1 MLKLQIEEGSL
12 EESDPEEDSPD
23 IDDVSSLNSNASCI
37 PPSGNIGEL
46 TDQVQNNFIS
56 FKTKRLEYLKVLWV
70 IFWRC
75 LPFFFWDALP
85 KLSWKVLF
93 QERNRLLELQS
104 QNNEYHQFVEGNLIL
119 KQGILDKKKH
129 LWSRRRMFLLTEGP
143 RLFYVDPREKVLKGE
158 IPWSS
163 DIRTEMKSFKIFFV
177 HTPNRQSVSR
187 F

>member
-75 LPFFFWDALP
+75 LPFFFLDALP